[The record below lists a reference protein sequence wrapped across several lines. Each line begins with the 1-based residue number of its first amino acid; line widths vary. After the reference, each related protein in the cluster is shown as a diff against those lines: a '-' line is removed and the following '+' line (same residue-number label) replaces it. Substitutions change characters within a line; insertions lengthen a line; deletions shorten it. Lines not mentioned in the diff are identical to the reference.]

1 MCASSFL
8 HQLQDH
14 ISPIE
19 TENQTSPAFLGDCYP
34 IVHIVA
40 NFNLSFYPKRN
51 IL

>member
-8 HQLQDH
+8 HQLQDY
-14 ISPIE
+14 ILPIE
-19 TENQTSPAFLGDCYP
+19 TEDQTSPAFLGDCHP
-34 IVHIVA
+34 IVYIVA